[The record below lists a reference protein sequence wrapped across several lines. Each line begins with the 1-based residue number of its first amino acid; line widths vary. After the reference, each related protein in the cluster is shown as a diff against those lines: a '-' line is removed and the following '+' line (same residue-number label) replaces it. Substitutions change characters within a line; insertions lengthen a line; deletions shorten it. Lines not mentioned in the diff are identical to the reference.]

1 MACIVFN
8 GRSYEVA
15 GGRSFGDFLREE
27 LKEDLHDLIAVMLD
41 GVVLDLSAPIDKSG
55 ELRLIRRDDPEAIEI
70 VRHSTAHLMAQAIKR
85 LYGDAKLAIG
95 PAIDTGFYY
104 DIDMKRSLS
113 QEDLARIEQVMVSIT
128 KEDLPIERIEMS
140 KEEAIDLFQ
149 KMGESYKVEIL
160 NDIEDAHV
168 TLYRQGEFID
178 LCRGPHVPTTGA
190 LRAFK
195 LDSLAGAYWRGDE
208 HNPMLQRIYGLAFP
222 KEEQLKEQLAFME
235 EVKRRD
241 HRRLGTQLELFTLS
255 EKVGG
260 GLILWMPNGTIL
272 RETIETDLKAR
283 QRKANYQSVI
293 TPHLA
298 LSELWR
304 TSGHLDFYEQSMFP
318 PMELEGASYR
328 VKPMNCPFH
337 IQIYEHKVRSY
348 RDLPLRLA
356 EFGTVYRFERSGTL
370 HGLLRVRGFTQDDAH
385 IFCTPAGLGREISS
399 ILELMEELYR
409 QYHFERTEVYLSTR
423 PERYVGEEKSWDA
436 ATQALEGA
444 LKSKG
449 IAYRIDP
456 GEGVFYGPKIDVK
469 VFDSIG
475 RSWQCTTIQVDF
487 NLPERFGLS
496 YTDADGVRKVP
507 IMIHRA
513 LLGSLERFIGILTE
527 HYAGHFPFWLAPVQ
541 ILVMPVGQEQL
552 SYAQEL
558 GRYFED
564 EGMRVQVDE
573 SDERLGLK
581 IRRAEL
587 KKVPAVLVVGKKEE
601 EAGLVNLRVTGS
613 RVTQTLNRQQALAV
627 FRTAAMSRTQGLD
640 SLPIV

>member
-1 MACIVFN
+1 MVRIIFDGKPYDVAE
-8 GRSYEVA
+8 GRRFS
-15 GGRSFGDFLREE
+15 DFIRQD
-27 LKEDLHDLIAVMLD
+27 LKEDPDDIIVVMLD
-41 GVVLDLSAPIDKSG
+41 GTVLDLSAPVEKGG
-55 ELRLIRRDDPEAIEI
+55 ELRLVRRDDPEAIEI
-70 VRHSTAHLMAQAIKR
+70 VRHSTAHLMAQAVKR
-85 LYGDAKLAIG
+85 LYKEAKLAIG

-104 DIDMKRSLS
+104 DIDLEKPLT
-113 QEDLARIEQVMVSIT
+113 QEDLGRIEEVMVSI
-128 KEDLPIERIEMS
+128 KQENLPIERLEMS
-140 KEEAIDLFQ
+140 KEEAIELFQ
-149 KMGESYKVEIL
+149 KMGETYKVEIL
-160 NDIEDAHV
+160 NSIPDPYV

-195 LDSLAGAYWRGDE
+195 LDSLAGAYWKGDE

-222 KEEQLKEQLAFME
+222 KEEQLAKQLAFME
-235 EVKRRD
+235 EAKRRD
-241 HRRLGTQLELFTLS
+241 HRRLAAQLELYTLS

-272 RETIETDLKAR
+272 RETIEADLKAR
-283 QRKANYQSVI
+283 QRRMNYQGVV

-318 PMELEGASYR
+318 PMELEGVSYR

-337 IQIYEHKVRSY
+337 IQIYEQKVRSY

-385 IFCTPAGLGREISS
+385 IFCTPSDLIQEISS

-423 PERYVGEEKSWDA
+423 PERYVGEEKSWNA
-436 ATQALEGA
+436 ATEALEGA
-444 LKSKG
+444 LQSKG
-449 IAYRIDP
+449 IAYRVDP

-475 RSWQCTTIQVDF
+475 RPWQCTTIQVDF

-496 YTDADGVRKVP
+496 YTDADGTRKVP
-507 IMIHRA
+507 IMVHRA

-527 HYAGHFPFWLAPVQ
+527 HYAGLFPIWLAPIQ
-541 ILVMPVGQEQL
+541 ILVVPVGQDQL
-552 SYAQEL
+552 SYAKKV
-558 GRYFED
+558 GRFFGD
-564 EGMRVQVDE
+564 KGMRVQVDE

-601 EAGLVNLRVTGS
+601 AAGLVNLRATGS
-613 RVTQTLNRQQALAV
+613 GITQTLDLEEALTL
-627 FRTAAMSRTQGLD
+627 FMTAAMSRAKGLD
-640 SLPIV
+640 SLKVG